1 MRLLKYTVLV
11 PVLAL
16 VLIAA
21 PGCEKKSDTE
31 KAMDKTGDAI
41 KDAADKTGDAAKKA
55 GEATKDAAKDAADK
69 AKAAVK

>member
-1 MRLLKYTVLV
+1 MRILKYTLLA

-31 KAMDKTGDAI
+31 KAMEKTGDAV
-41 KDAADKTGDAAKKA
+41 KDAANKTG
-55 GEATKDAAKDAADK
+55 DAAKDAADK
-69 AKAAVK
+69 AKDAVK